1 MRTPTRA
8 LTIALLL
15 SASSL
20 ATASSLEDQVIELS
34 CPSNVRGT
42 LHMNNS
48 WEDGYFS
55 VRGFGVLAL
64 RTFEQQNREQA
75 VLTFSNGDVRA
86 KIQTWVKD
94 NVIHFY
100 LWDQGGWK
108 SCDWQ

>member
-1 MRTPTRA
+1 MKTLTLA
-8 LTIALLL
+8 LTSALLL

-20 ATASSLEDQVIELS
+20 ATASSLEDQVIALS

-48 WEDGYFS
+48 WQDGYFS
-55 VRGFGVLAL
+55 VRSFGVLAL
-64 RTFEQQNREQA
+64 RSFEQQNREQA

-86 KIQTWVKD
+86 KIRTWVKD
-94 NVIHFY
+94 NEIRFY
-100 LWDQGGWK
+100 LWDKGDWK